1 MKMQSRIEKDIKFTP
16 KTSPSKHKPKP
27 KDGEC
32 TQPDWAEKHKANLE
46 EMREFHSS
54 VKQVI
59 DNYEEIQDS
68 LQGAIDGTVEGIN
81 SR

>member
-27 KDGEC
+27 KDGEW

-46 EMREFHSS
+46 EMREFH
-54 VKQVI
+54 
-59 DNYEEIQDS
+59 
-68 LQGAIDGTVEGIN
+68 
-81 SR
+81 

>member
-27 KDGEC
+27 KAGEW
-32 TQPDWAEKHKANLE
+32 PHPAWAENHKANLE